1 MRTRMSA
8 VVAVVLGSALTAAYS
23 HGDGRDRPNALAP
36 FAIEPELATA
46 LPRLRDLCEPLW
58 SDLSPGCM
66 AELDRVY
73 LDRDVSRNAFIGSP
87 AERSQYNHWGG
98 PQPLRDRVVWRD
110 VFENQL
116 ALRLAVDRAAGD
128 PQCQAK
134 RGKAL
139 HRLRRTCV
147 ADAFARLSVLHG
159 ACGRTLRW
167 GRRLD
172 VMGQSDVWA
181 GYWEL
186 ARDHLD
192 ATKGDRLATLQ
203 ESELHFAWRL
213 QKCRKTRSR
222 AMGRIMAVRPTP
234 IQFRTRHQ
242 ELELFVAAS
251 RLGSTWA
258 NAQLSPRV
266 RTDYADVNAI
276 AEHDLALAYL
286 RRARASAP
294 ADYDCPQSSPQAR
307 HLHLPYLLAAKMLDL
322 RDEPRL
328 DWRELPRHFSQAA
341 IDCATPLAERVLRG
355 GWQPIKEP
363 RGSGAGEFPQH
374 HLGVDDGWPWAVA
387 PAVVEVRTIRR
398 WLAADGTLR
407 WTFENGDE
415 AWFEDRGVPFHWH
428 AASGETESGEH
439 TMLGKRKRPKLRR
452 WVDESGL
459 SRWLDNDGVEHWID
473 TDGAEHWID
482 YGGIEWIVP
491 PLRPD
496 QLIRVN
502 ERTTG
507 DYAGT
512 KDMAAKGDFDGDGV
526 EDEAYYVRTGKTY
539 ALILQRSGA
548 EAPVFLYSDLPSIVN
563 EGVRALPPGKYTAYC
578 AEVFARRGRRDCPEG
593 TLRELVTTHDA
604 ILSMTFEAASTVQY
618 WDGGLHVLYYAD

>member
-1 MRTRMSA
+1 MLTRVGTSA
-8 VVAVVLGSALTAAYS
+8 VGAVVLGSALTAACS
-23 HGDGRDRPNALAP
+23 HGNDRPNVLAP
-36 FAIEPELATA
+36 FAMEAELAAA
-46 LPRLRDLCEPLW
+46 LPRLRRLCEPLW
-58 SDLSPGCM
+58 SDLSPECM

-73 LDRDVSRNAFIGSP
+73 LDRDVNSNALVRSP
-87 AERSQYNHWGG
+87 AEIPQYSQWEG
-98 PQPLRDRVVWRD
+98 PQPMRDRLVWRD
-110 VFENQL
+110 VFEDPV
-116 ALRLAVDRAAGD
+116 ALRVAVGRAARD

-134 RGKAL
+134 RGEAP
-139 HRLRRTCV
+139 HHLRGVCA

-159 ACGRTLRW
+159 VCGRTRHW
-167 GRRLD
+167 GRNA
-172 VMGQSDVWA
+172 WA
-181 GYWEL
+181 GYWER

-192 ATKGDRLATLQ
+192 AKGDRLATLH
-203 ESELHFAWRL
+203 ERELHFAWRL
-213 QKCRKTRSR
+213 QKCERTRH
-222 AMGRIMAVRPTP
+222 AAKERIVAVRPTP
-234 IQFRTRHQ
+234 IQFRARHQ
-242 ELELFVAAS
+242 ALELFVAAT

-258 NAQLSPRV
+258 NAQLSSRV

-294 ADYDCPQSSPQAR
+294 AGYDCPQSSPQAR
-307 HLHLPYLLAAKMLDL
+307 HLHLPYLLAAKMLDQ

-341 IDCATPLAERVLRG
+341 IHCATPLADRLLRR

-363 RGSGAGEFPQH
+363 RGSGAGEFPRH

-387 PAVVEVRTIRR
+387 PAVAEVRTIRR

-407 WTFENGDE
+407 WIYENGDE
-415 AWFEDRGVPFHWH
+415 AWFEDQGVPFHWH
-428 AASGETESGEH
+428 SASGETESGEH
-439 TMLGKRKRPKLRR
+439 TMLGKRRLPKLRT

-473 TDGAEHWID
+473 ADGTEHWID
-482 YGGIEWIVP
+482 YGGIEWKVP
-491 PLRPD
+491 PMRPD
-496 QLIRVN
+496 QMTRVA

-507 DYAGT
+507 YYAGT

-563 EGVRALPPGKYTAYC
+563 EGVRALPPGKYVAHC
-578 AEVFARRGRRDCPEG
+578 AEAFARRGRRDCPEG

-604 ILSMTFEAASTVQY
+604 ILAMTFEAASTVQY
-618 WDGGLHVLYYAD
+618 WDDGLHVLYYAD